1 MLLDVAE
8 TMLALR
14 PQTLTKLFEG
24 FMSMKP
30 EPVMVCLYPPR
41 QLIDIAD
48 PEGVVGIFL
57 VTFYPVRTLLPLTN
71 ELALTL
77 RFPAG
82 RQPVVDVK
90 RYVDALT
97 VVIVNG

>member
-30 EPVMVCLYPPR
+30 EPVMVCLYPP
-41 QLIDIAD
+41 
-48 PEGVVGIFL
+48 
-57 VTFYPVRTLLPLTN
+57 T
-71 ELALTL
+71 
-77 RFPAG
+77 
-82 RQPVVDVK
+82 
-90 RYVDALT
+90 
-97 VVIVNG
+97 